1 MQLFLK
7 LFEPYLQ
14 WFYHCFDRIVIN
26 GHLLGLMRESQIVYF
41 FRDVCGHPKLT
52 KELLRQR
59 SQDYQVWVERFAH
72 NHKVP
77 LVWAEKHVRKEQ
89 LVASRQQRRLHQ
101 GQFGVYFII
110 KSREAGWTFRLRP
123 PKFPTADPNYQI
135 VSKQRSFYTH
145 YYFYILDPVAGP
157 LVLRVGSFLPFA
169 LTAYLNGHSFLERA
183 LSAHKVKF
191 VKQDNRF
198 VSVAD
203 PAQLQAAADRLDG
216 KTLQQR
222 IDYWAFILAPK
233 FSARERAAC
242 GGLRRL
248 YVMEQI
254 EYCRN
259 FIFKRSWPIRSIFQ
273 RSCELGL
280 YLLTADRIVALFGKH
295 NTRRIRG
302 KLQNVMERV
311 EHGQQVFRTWCRNS
325 FLKQYEKAATFLRLE
340 LVSNNVRDFGLKKSL
355 AHWPA
360 MRERFQQITD
370 RFAAV
375 QAQNLNVHGQL
386 DVLARLAQP
395 VIQGKTKVAGIK
407 LEQKRILRLLEV
419 LLQAAAGN
427 LKRWTTTQLRDTVLD
442 QCGLKQKDYTLN
454 QIRYDLRK
462 LRLHGLIER
471 IPHTHAYRFTQ
482 KGYKLA
488 LLLIQLRK
496 RIYGP
501 LAFGNFRHRQIPS
514 TCPTQP
520 SSGFITSSIAISTKH
535 SASWQ
540 PEASVTERLF
550 YQILLSRI

>member
-26 GHLLGLMRESQIVYF
+26 GHLLGLMRESQVVYF

-59 SQDYQVWVERFAH
+59 SQDYQTWVEQFAL

-77 LVWAEKHVRKEQ
+77 LLWAQKGVRKEE
-89 LVASRQQRRLHQ
+89 LVASRQQRRLQ
-101 GQFGVYFII
+101 EGTFGVYYII
-110 KSREAGWTFRLRP
+110 KSREQGWTFRILQ
-123 PKFPTADPNYQI
+123 PKFASADPNYQL
-135 VSKQRSFYTH
+135 VRKQRSLYTH
-145 YYFYILDPVAGP
+145 YYFYIVDAVAGP
-157 LVLRVGSFLPFA
+157 MVLRVGSFLPFSV
-169 LTAYLNGHSFLERA
+169 TAYLNGHNFIERE
-183 LSAHKVKF
+183 LVGQGIKF
-191 VKQDNRF
+191 VKEDNRF

-203 PAQLQAAADRLDG
+203 PVKLQAVADRLDG
-216 KTLQQR
+216 RTLQQR
-222 IDYWAFILAPK
+222 IDYWTFIVAPK
-233 FSARERAAC
+233 FSAKERTAC
-242 GGLRRL
+242 GGLHRL

-280 YLLTADRIVALFGKH
+280 YLLTAERIVALFGKQ
-295 NTRRIRG
+295 NTRRVRG

-311 EHGQQVFRTWCRNS
+311 DHGMHVFRTWCRNS

-355 AHWPA
+355 AHWDA
-360 MRERFQQITD
+360 MRQRFQQITD
-370 RFAAV
+370 RFAGV

-395 VIQGKTKVAGIK
+395 VFQGKTKVSGIK

-419 LLQAAAGN
+419 LLQGASGH
-427 LKRWTTTQLRDTVLD
+427 LKRWTTAQLRQTVLE

-462 LRLHGLIER
+462 IRLHGLIER

-482 KGYKLA
+482 RGQKLA

-501 LAFGNFRHRQIPS
+501 IAFGTLRHRPNKDHMPDS
-514 TCPTQP
+514 TFERVYHKIDQA
-520 SSGFITSSIAISTKH
+520 FDEAI
-535 SASWQ
+535 Q
-540 PEASVTERLF
+540 
-550 YQILLSRI
+550 LLAA

>member
-14 WFYHCFDRIVIN
+14 WVYHCFDRIVIN

-41 FRDVCGHPKLT
+41 FRNVCGHPKLT

-59 SQDYQVWVERFAH
+59 SQDYQTWVEHFAL
-72 NHKVP
+72 NHHVP
-77 LVWAEKHVRKEQ
+77 LVWAEKHVRNED
-89 LVASRQQRRLHQ
+89 LVASRQQRRIHA
-101 GQFGVYFII
+101 GQFGVYYII
-110 KSREAGWTFRLRP
+110 KSREQGWTFRILP
-123 PKFPTADPNYQI
+123 PKFATADPNYQI
-135 VSKQRSFYTH
+135 VRKQRSLYTH
-145 YYFYILDPVAGP
+145 YYFYIVDAVAGP
-157 LVLRVGSFLPFA
+157 MVLRVGSFLPFSV
-169 LTAYLNGHSFLERA
+169 TAYLNGHNFIERE
-183 LSAHKVKF
+183 LQRQKIPF
-191 VKQDNRF
+191 VKDDNRF
-198 VSVAD
+198 VSVAQ
-203 PAQLQAAADRLDG
+203 PASLQAAADHLDG
-216 KTLQQR
+216 KTIQQR

-233 FSARERAAC
+233 FSPKERAAG

-280 YLLTADRIVALFGKH
+280 YLLTADRIVALFGKQ
-295 NTRRIRG
+295 NTRRVRG

-311 EHGQQVFRTWCRNS
+311 DHGRHVFRTWCRNS
-325 FLKQYEKAATFLRLE
+325 FLKQYQKAATFLRME

-355 AHWPA
+355 AHWDA
-360 MRERFQQITD
+360 MRQRFQEITD
-370 RFAAV
+370 RFAGV

-395 VIQGKTKVAGIK
+395 VIQGKTKVSGIK
-407 LEQKRILRLLEV
+407 LEHKRILRLLEV
-419 LLQAAAGN
+419 LLQGAGGH
-427 LKRWTTTQLRDTVLD
+427 LKRWTTAQLRQTVLD
-442 QCGLKQKDYTLN
+442 QCGLKEKDYSLN

-462 LRLHGLIER
+462 IRLHGLIER

-482 KGYKLA
+482 RGQKLT

-501 LAFGNFRHRQIPS
+501 IAFGTLRHRPNKDHMPNSAFERAYHKIDQA
-514 TCPTQP
+514 
-520 SSGFITSSIAISTKH
+520 FDEAID
-535 SASWQ
+535 
-540 PEASVTERLF
+540 
-550 YQILLSRI
+550 LLAA

>member
-26 GHLLGLMRESQIVYF
+26 GHLLGLMRESQVVYF

-59 SQDYQVWVERFAH
+59 SQDYQTWVEQFAL
-72 NHKVP
+72 NHKLP
-77 LVWAEKHVRKEQ
+77 LLWAQKGVRKEQ
-89 LVASRQQRRLHQ
+89 LVASRQQRRLQ
-101 GQFGVYFII
+101 EGTFGVYYII
-110 KSREAGWTFRLRP
+110 KSREQGWTFRILQ
-123 PKFPTADPNYQI
+123 PKFASADPNYQL
-135 VSKQRSFYTH
+135 VRKQRSLYTH
-145 YYFYILDPVAGP
+145 YYFYIVDAVAGP
-157 LVLRVGSFLPFA
+157 MVLRVGSFLPFSV
-169 LTAYLNGHSFLERA
+169 TAYLNGHNFIERELVGQA
-183 LSAHKVKF
+183 IKF
-191 VKQDNRF
+191 VKEDNRF

-203 PAQLQAAADRLDG
+203 PAKLQAVADRLDG
-216 KTLQQR
+216 RTLQQR
-222 IDYWAFILAPK
+222 IDYWTFIVAPK
-233 FSARERAAC
+233 FSAKERTAC
-242 GGLRRL
+242 GGLHRL

-280 YLLTADRIVALFGKH
+280 YLLTAERIVALFGKQ
-295 NTRRIRG
+295 NTRRVRG

-311 EHGQQVFRTWCRNS
+311 DHGMHVFRTWCRNS

-355 AHWPA
+355 AHWEA
-360 MRERFQQITD
+360 MRQRFQQITD
-370 RFAAV
+370 RFAGV

-395 VIQGKTKVAGIK
+395 VFQGKTKVSGIK

-419 LLQAAAGN
+419 LLQGASGH
-427 LKRWTTTQLRDTVLD
+427 LKRWTTAQLRQTVLE

-462 LRLHGLIER
+462 IRLHGLIER
-471 IPHTHAYRFTQ
+471 IPHTQAYRFTQ
-482 KGYKLA
+482 RGQKLA

-501 LAFGNFRHRQIPS
+501 IAFGTLRHRPNKDHMPDS
-514 TCPTQP
+514 TFERVYHKIDQA
-520 SSGFITSSIAISTKH
+520 FDEAI
-535 SASWQ
+535 Q
-540 PEASVTERLF
+540 
-550 YQILLSRI
+550 LLAA